1 MNITYHTA
9 FEISKKGFGWEP
21 YGIFLLLISLAALIT
36 WLARRKQSPRWKGG
50 LLLVALGFALFLAS
64 LFDSFS
70 RYLRLQRAYER
81 NDYSL
86 VEGTVE
92 DFRPI
97 PPAGHQEECF
107 TVKSQ
112 RFCYSDAGTP
122 AFNKIV
128 SRGSPIKAGLHVRIA
143 YIGNDIL
150 RLEIASGEARTL
162 N

>member
-9 FEISKKGFGWEP
+9 FEINKNGFGWEP
-21 YGIFLLLISLAALIT
+21 YGIFLLVISLGALIT
-36 WLARRKQSPRWKGG
+36 WFARRQQSPRWKGG
-50 LLLVALGFALFLAS
+50 MIFVAFGFALFLAS
-64 LFDSFS
+64 LFASFS
-70 RYLRLQRAYER
+70 RYLRLQRAYDR
-81 NDYSL
+81 NDYAL
-86 VEGTVE
+86 VEGIVE

-122 AFNKIV
+122 AFNNIV
-128 SRGSPIKAGLHVRIA
+128 SRGGPIKPGLHVRIA

-150 RLEIASGEARTL
+150 RLEVASGKS
-162 N
+162 NH